1 MMEVPAV
8 CPRCSRL
15 TSWSPRRVWCVN
27 CNFSMEAK
35 KGESTQALIRRWNKA
50 VVDGEGYVELVREN
64 GQREHMKRVIGS
76 GYSGRHETERTFRHE
91 A

>member
-8 CPRCSRL
+8 CPQCGKL
-15 TSWSPRRVWCVN
+15 TAWSPKRVWCVL
-27 CNFSMEAK
+27 CGFQMAAK
-35 KGESTQALIRRWNKA
+35 PGESSAMLVGRWNKA

-64 GQREHMKRVIGS
+64 GEREHLKRVIGS
-76 GYSGRHETERTFRHE
+76 GFSGRHETERTFAHE

>member
-1 MMEVPAV
+1 MSTLPAA
-8 CPRCSRL
+8 CPQCSGL
-15 TSWSPRRVWCVN
+15 TAYSPCRVWCVN
-27 CNFSMEAK
+27 CNFTMEVK
-35 KGESTQALIRRWNKA
+35 RGESTHALIHRWNKA

-64 GQREHMKRVIGS
+64 GQREHLKRVIGS